1 MAAYEK
7 QASWGQNLT
16 QELSLGCSFSVFFSP
31 FVTDCLWVV
40 PLDYLIIKMK
50 WLSVKLNEYPSS
62 KPLSAHDEISA
73 KHFSQCQKALRRQ
86 PNHGERTGP
95 VWKGR
100 AQLPLEKGSTTSLHS
115 IVCTSR
121 ENSKNDAFWGLGTT
135 DSRCLQVA
143 VWQEQTHP
151 YYC

>member
-115 IVCTSR
+115 IMFALAGRTPKMMLFGDWAQQTADACRLLYGKSR
-121 ENSKNDAFWGLGTT
+121 
-135 DSRCLQVA
+135 
-143 VWQEQTHP
+143 HP